1 MEDNVTIPE
10 HDKRR
15 LTWYL
20 DFIKIEKRLS
30 KNSVAA
36 YESDLEQFLRW
47 LVEKGTEISALDPGT
62 LTEYLVEIS
71 KDLKLKDRSLAR
83 KISALR
89 GFFKFLLDREGMG
102 ADLITA
108 MEPVKLA
115 RTLPVF
121 LSPEEMNS
129 LLSVIDTA
137 TPEGFRDRTMFELF
151 YSSGLRVSELVNL
164 KVGDVISS
172 ERLIRV
178 FGKGS
183 KERIVPYSDDAAQY
197 LEPYLQKVRHTFM
210 KPGAWSDV
218 VFLNKSGKKFTRQ
231 GVWKK
236 LKEYAKKAGIEKDIS
251 PHKLRHT
258 FATHLLEGGAD
269 LRSLQMLLGH
279 ASINTTEIYTH
290 VEQQHIREEF
300 RKLHPRKRLGGGTNG
315 T

>member
-1 MEDNVTIPE
+1 MRPGDAQRM
-10 HDKRR
+10 RR
-15 LTWYL
+15 YL

-30 KNSVAA
+30 KNSVVA
-36 YESDLEQFLRW
+36 YEHDLSQFLSW
-47 LVEKGTEISALDPGT
+47 LEKRDRDIPSLEPLL

-71 KDLKLKDRSLAR
+71 KDLELKDRSLAR
-83 KISALR
+83 KISAIR
-89 GFFKFLLDREGMG
+89 GFLKFILDREGFG
-102 ADLITA
+102 SNLIAA

-115 RTLPVF
+115 RNLPVF
-121 LSPEEMNS
+121 LSPEEMRA
-129 LLSVIDTA
+129 LLDAIDTSDA
-137 TPEGFRDRTMFELF
+137 QGFRDRTMFELF

-164 KVGDVISS
+164 KVGDIIPQ
-172 ERLIRV
+172 EHLIRV

-183 KERIVPYSDDAAQY
+183 KERVVPYSDDAARY
-197 LEPYLQKVRHTFM
+197 LEPYLQRVRHTLM
-210 KPGAWSDV
+210 KPGAWNDIL
-218 VFLNKSGKKFTRQ
+218 FLNKNGKKFTRQ

-236 LKEYAKKAGIEKDIS
+236 LKEYAKRAGIEKDIS

-300 RKLHPRKRLGGGTNG
+300 RKLHPRKKLRSGGTNG